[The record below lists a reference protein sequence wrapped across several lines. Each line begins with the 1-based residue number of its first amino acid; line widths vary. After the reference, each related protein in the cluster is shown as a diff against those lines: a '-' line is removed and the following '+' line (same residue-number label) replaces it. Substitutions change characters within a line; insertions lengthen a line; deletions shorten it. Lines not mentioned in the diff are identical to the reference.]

1 MFCSFPSAKTCPFFC
16 RAKRAFPSGKT
27 LILPISRD
35 SRYNTLHFASKV
47 VCQRVPLWKPYF
59 VGVCSHTSSKMQNK
73 RHRPARSRCCSIP
86 LICLHGLLILSPI
99 LTVLFYHFCM
109 YGGFTHAELLCG
121 TAHSSFVLYDILPQ
135 HGGSVLNILL
145 HRNTPL
151 SVILV
156 LHYMLSFSL
165 IIPLFVLKKN
175 LNAHHTWNQ
184 LLLLCHA
191 SRYSLIMSRFF
202 LEIPYKTRTTCP
214 ASRSLYKRK
223 TATKR

>member
-109 YGGFTHAELLCG
+109 YGAFADVKRFRR
-121 TAHSSFVLYDILPQ
+121 TAYSGIILYHIQPQRNRPFLRQPFQSNPSLRMRLPQ
-135 HGGSVLNILL
+135 RGNPSCHIICKESAQICRHKVDFQKGRRFCLAAGVRVL
-145 HRNTPL
+145 
-151 SVILV
+151 
-156 LHYMLSFSL
+156 F
-165 IIPLFVLKKN
+165 
-175 LNAHHTWNQ
+175 
-184 LLLLCHA
+184 
-191 SRYSLIMSRFF
+191 
-202 LEIPYKTRTTCP
+202 
-214 ASRSLYKRK
+214 
-223 TATKR
+223 

>member
-109 YGGFTHAELLCG
+109 YRTLRYPKLFRRL
-121 TAHSSFVLYDILPQ
+121 AHRSILVYDVIGDLDRPFFDIFLHGSSPGNVLY
-135 HGGSVLNILL
+135 
-145 HRNTPL
+145 
-151 SVILV
+151 
-156 LHYMLSFSL
+156 
-165 IIPLFVLKKN
+165 II
-175 LNAHHTWNQ
+175 
-184 LLLLCHA
+184 
-191 SRYSLIMSRFF
+191 
-202 LEIPYKTRTTCP
+202 
-214 ASRSLYKRK
+214 
-223 TATKR
+223 

>member
-109 YGGFTHAELLCG
+109 YRRLGNSKPSGCL
-121 TAHSSFVLYDILPQ
+121 AH
-135 HGGSVLNILL
+135 GSVVVDNVIRNSNGPFFNIFLHGISPWERFYHHITSCGILCIGEIAKSRRLSYTCSMEIKSIQKYLL
-145 HRNTPL
+145 
-151 SVILV
+151 
-156 LHYMLSFSL
+156 
-165 IIPLFVLKKN
+165 
-175 LNAHHTWNQ
+175 
-184 LLLLCHA
+184 
-191 SRYSLIMSRFF
+191 
-202 LEIPYKTRTTCP
+202 
-214 ASRSLYKRK
+214 
-223 TATKR
+223 

>member
-109 YGGFTHAELLCG
+109 YRTLPDSECLGGLT
-121 TAHSSFVLYDILPQ
+121 
-135 HGGSVLNILL
+135 HGGIVFDDV
-145 HRNTPL
+145 RC
-151 SVILV
+151 
-156 LHYMLSFSL
+156 
-165 IIPLFVLKKN
+165 
-175 LNAHHTWNQ
+175 NAHRT
-184 LLLLCHA
+184 
-191 SRYSLIMSRFF
+191 FF
-202 LEIPYKTRTTCP
+202 DIIFQR
-214 ASRSLYKRK
+214 
-223 TATKR
+223 

>member
-1 MFCSFPSAKTCPFFC
+1 MTNSIRSSVFKKIKILYTCCHSRNRPVFCSVPSAKTCPFFC

-109 YGGFTHAELLCG
+109 DCGFADAKFGSGGADRG
-121 TAHSSFVLYDILPQ
+121 PVLYDVKSKALRPLLHISLQSTTLPAFCCFILCGPKQ
-135 HGGSVLNILL
+135 AYARGKLAAPCEKILENQKNRDRITITILL
-145 HRNTPL
+145 Q
-151 SVILV
+151 
-156 LHYMLSFSL
+156 
-165 IIPLFVLKKN
+165 KE
-175 LNAHHTWNQ
+175 
-184 LLLLCHA
+184 C
-191 SRYSLIMSRFF
+191 
-202 LEIPYKTRTTCP
+202 
-214 ASRSLYKRK
+214 
-223 TATKR
+223 

>member
-99 LTVLFYHFCM
+99 LIVLFYHFCM
-109 YGGFTHAELLCG
+109 HRGLADAEFPRRRTHRCPVFYQVKGQLTGPFLHVPFDSAPLLSH
-121 TAHSSFVLYDILPQ
+121 TMH
-135 HGGSVLNILL
+135 H
-145 HRNTPL
+145 
-151 SVILV
+151 
-156 LHYMLSFSL
+156 HYMPGF
-165 IIPLFVLKKN
+165 PAAEHRLFP
-175 LNAHHTWNQ
+175 
-184 LLLLCHA
+184 CHGN
-191 SRYSLIMSRFF
+191 RF
-202 LEIPYKTRTTCP
+202 LV
-214 ASRSLYKRK
+214 
-223 TATKR
+223 